1 MNATGEGG
9 TLSIGDQQPVPMT
22 FPDQKAEQR
31 LRARLKGS
39 VGSRLAVR
47 ITPSERPDV
56 EGHALDAALD
66 SVWVNLEVDGDDTE
80 GHAIRLNFPSAA
92 DADRFRR
99 NVLTAGILAG
109 SMIIASAG
117 AIAITSNV
125 PRDGGGY
132 TLDPETNQQQVQSF
146 SVPTGIDPAT
156 GRPYG
161 RGFLER
167 SDGEMSGP
175 ADEAAPILQRPEG
188 RGPLETNE

>member
-9 TLSIGDQQPVPMT
+9 TLTIGDQTPVPMA

-31 LRARLKGS
+31 LRSRLKGS
-39 VGSRLAVR
+39 PGNRLAVR
-47 ITPSERPDV
+47 MTPSERSDV
-56 EGHALDAALD
+56 EGHALDAGLD

-80 GHAIRLNFPSAA
+80 GHAIRINFPSAA

-132 TLDPETNQQQVQSF
+132 TLDSEVNQQQVQSF
-146 SVPTGIDPAT
+146 SVPTGINPAT
-156 GRPYG
+156 DRPYG

-167 SDGEMSGP
+167 SDGELSGP
-175 ADEAAPILQRPEG
+175 ADVAAPVVKHPAG
-188 RGPLETNE
+188 TGPLETNE